1 MLFKYSNIYQSLGS
15 LRQTYKIKLKA
26 LKADAKLN
34 PMLCS
39 LSGRSFQDQVKQQLH
54 NMTLVGGER
63 AKNVVYQNGASL
75 KHEWED

>member
-1 MLFKYSNIYQSLGS
+1 
-15 LRQTYKIKLKA
+15 
-26 LKADAKLN
+26 
-34 PMLCS
+34 MLCS

-63 AKNVVYQNGASL
+63 AKNVVHQNGASL